1 MDQAAL
7 AAIIGA
13 VVGSL
18 GATFAAVWAGRQGRW
33 QTKAQMRGHH
43 AQWRR
48 EARRAAFADVIRA
61 CGDLQVACRY
71 ALTDAE
77 PASPDGQTSNTLSDA
92 YNGLHT
98 ARIIAQL
105 EAPELQ
111 EQLDEVFDRHSQLLQ
126 EIAAA
131 RRQEATLI
139 EIGDALMVAVAATGI
154 FVTAAQSW
162 LNDYD
167 EQ

>member
-18 GATFAAVWAGRQGRW
+18 GSTFAAVWAGRQGRW

-48 EARRAAFADVIRA
+48 ETRRAAFADVIRA
-61 CGDLQVACRY
+61 CGDLQVACRH
-71 ALTDAE
+71 ALVGTE
-77 PASPDGQTSNTLSDA
+77 PISANEQASSMISDSFNA
-92 YNGLHT
+92 LNV
-98 ARIIAQL
+98 ARIIAHL
-105 EAPELQ
+105 EAPALSQ
-111 EQLDEVFDRHSQLLQ
+111 QLDEVFNSHSELLQ
-126 EIAAA
+126 RIAAA
-131 RRQEATLI
+131 HRREATLT
-139 EIGDALMVAVAATGI
+139 EIADALMVAVAATGI

-162 LNDYD
+162 LNDYA